1 MKKRS
6 DKIRKIVSLAATDER
21 QQNAATGQSRQRLEE
36 QMARLGELNAYR
48 HSYAQLAESMQ
59 RVEASR
65 WKDYQTFMA
74 RLDEA
79 IRSQQQIVRDSE
91 RNLER
96 HRQHWQQKR
105 QRLESLQRVLDSC
118 RSDERRQSERREQK
132 ILDDLPRAPQGFR
145 HRD

>member
-6 DKIRKIVSLAATDER
+6 DKMRKIVALAETDER
-21 QQNAATGQSRQRLEE
+21 HQGVATGQSRRRLEE
-36 QMARLGELNAYR
+36 QVSRLGELNAYR
-48 HSYAQLAESMQ
+48 HSYAQLAESFQ
-59 RVEASR
+59 RVDATR

-96 HRQHWQQKR
+96 HRHNWQQKR
-105 QRLESLQRVLDSC
+105 QRLESLQRVLDSYC
-118 RSDERRQSERREQK
+118 SDELRQSERREQK
-132 ILDDLPRAPQGFR
+132 ALDDLPRTRQGFR
-145 HRD
+145 NRD